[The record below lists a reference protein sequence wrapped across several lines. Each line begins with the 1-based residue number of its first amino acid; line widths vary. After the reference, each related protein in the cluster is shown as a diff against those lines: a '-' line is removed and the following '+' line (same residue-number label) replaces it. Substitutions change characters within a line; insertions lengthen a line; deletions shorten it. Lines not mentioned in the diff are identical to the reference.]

1 MANFNRS
8 RAKCIDW
15 LEFNLALCRRYLNM
29 DGLLAIAIDPSYISK
44 FSLSCYLPL
53 NIFFM
58 SFSLLSASTGVRLLM
73 SRPRIS
79 SRICESTGSSSWK
92 KLCCMSGVEVRCDV
106 LARPTLRGA
115 LPSVPCSLC
124 RWHHTMESIPLN
136 KTASPCLPWPG
147 NKAQGNRIQ
156 KRGGTHDIW
165 LPHCLSLFLLLW
177 EGI

>member
-1 MANFNRS
+1 MINYQLVMANFNRI

-15 LEFNLALCRRYLNM
+15 LEFNLALCRRFLNM

-58 SFSLLSASTGVRLLM
+58 SLSLLSASTGVRLLM

-124 RWHHTMESIPLN
+124 R
-136 KTASPCLPWPG
+136 
-147 NKAQGNRIQ
+147 
-156 KRGGTHDIW
+156 
-165 LPHCLSLFLLLW
+165 
-177 EGI
+177 

>member
-1 MANFNRS
+1 MRPSTEWKS
-8 RAKCIDW
+8 RIS
-15 LEFNLALCRRYLNM
+15 ER
-29 DGLLAIAIDPSYISK
+29 LLPSAGRQPFVCVCCCSGGEV
-44 FSLSCYLPL
+44 FMPSLSCYLPL

-58 SFSLLSASTGVRLLM
+58 SLSLLRASTGVRLLM

-92 KLCCMSGVEVRCDV
+92 KLSCMSGVEVRCDV